1 MQRKMYTAFVSSVS
15 SLKEERRATL
25 DVLLDLDV
33 FPVATE
39 HFVIQSKD
47 GINDIERLID
57 DSDFFILLMG
67 SEYGPKTKIGD
78 FTGSWTEYELVYALE
93 HARSNNTK
101 IIIIELPELKR
112 ISSLSSSEKET
123 LKTSEKNQLG
133 FLDRLNGNTICQVA
147 DISSL
152 KSTLST
158 FIEGNRRANSASGW
172 VRALSAQGCFGIEFG
187 RTYRQVHLS
196 PNDDTYIRVG
206 TAVFSCSKQSA
217 TMVHVDGVN
226 HKASLDAS
234 GNIIP
239 RNGRSKTEW
248 QGEYSCQD
256 GRLCGVSEAYR
267 RDNGAFG
274 GKSVTAG
281 HRRGVQEFAIS
292 DGSEAFMD
300 GTFQD
305 AVGRNNINIACKS
318 GEIYF
323 FESEE
328 LMNRFLKRECPE
340 LFCTL
345 PAEG

>member
-67 SEYGPKTKIGD
+67 SEYGPKNKIGE

-133 FLDRLNGNTICQVA
+133 FLDRFNGNTICQVT

-152 KSTLST
+152 RSTLST

-206 TAVFSCSKQSA
+206 TAFLAAVSSRLRWFMSMESTIRRVLTLAEILSLA
-217 TMVHVDGVN
+217 TEG
-226 HKASLDAS
+226 AR
-234 GNIIP
+234 
-239 RNGRSKTEW
+239 RNGKANTLAKTE
-248 QGEYSCQD
+248 GCA
-256 GRLCGVSEAYR
+256 VSMR
-267 RDNGAFG
+267 
-274 GKSVTAG
+274 
-281 HRRGVQEFAIS
+281 HI
-292 DGSEAFMD
+292 D
-300 GTFQD
+300 GTTERL
-305 AVGRNNINIACKS
+305 AVN
-318 GEIYF
+318 
-323 FESEE
+323 
-328 LMNRFLKRECPE
+328 L
-340 LFCTL
+340 
-345 PAEG
+345 